1 MISIERISKEIAL
14 LTINRPP
21 ANALS
26 KELIEAIKDSI
37 RQFGSEPEPPAL
49 IISGDGDK
57 FFSAGGDIRE
67 ITEQP
72 DIAIPRMREFHRL
85 LCEVEHYAA
94 PLICAVN
101 GYAVGGALEIV
112 LHADY
117 VVCGDNASFGFPEI
131 NHGLL
136 PAAKGILKCAHR
148 LGRPVAERLLYSG
161 DIIPAQH
168 ALKIG
173 LVNKVVPLSELAETA
188 LRQARALR
196 EKDIHLFSAIKGTLN
211 NTVRM
216 MDPELEEYTIRDM
229 VRYLERESTANAR
242 QGFLSRKGS

>member
-1 MISIERISKEIAL
+1 MISVERVSKEIAL

-26 KELIEAIKDSI
+26 RDLIVAIKDSI
-37 RQFGSEPEPPAL
+37 REFGSEPEPPAL
-49 IISGDGDK
+49 ILSGEGDK

-72 DIAIPRMREFHRL
+72 DMAIPRMREFHRM

-117 VVCGDNASFGFPEI
+117 VICSDNASFGFPEI

-136 PAAKGILKCAHR
+136 PAAKGILQCAHR
-148 LGRPVAERLLYSG
+148 LGRRTAEKLLYSG
-161 DIIPAQH
+161 DLISAQH
-168 ALKIG
+168 AVKIG
-173 LVNKVVPLSELAETA
+173 LVNKVVPIAGLAETA
-188 LRQARALR
+188 LREARALR
-196 EKDIHLFSAIKGTLN
+196 GKDLHLFSAIKGTLN

-242 QGFLSRKGS
+242 QGFLNRKGS